1 MVKVIAKTSKA
12 RTRRARERT
21 GLQDNPLV
29 RANGKGK
36 FLGKEKGKGNSK
48 GKGKEKNK
56 GKSTL
61 F

>member
-1 MVKVIAKTSKA
+1 MAKTSKA

-29 RANGKGK
+29 KANGKGN
-36 FLGKEKGKGNSK
+36 FMGKKGKGNSK

-56 GKSTL
+56 DKSTL

>member
-1 MVKVIAKTSKA
+1 MAKTSKA

-29 RANGKGK
+29 RANDKGN
-36 FLGKEKGKGNSK
+36 FMGKEKGKDNSK

-56 GKSTL
+56 DKSTL

>member
-1 MVKVIAKTSKA
+1 MAKTSKA

-21 GLQDNPLV
+21 ELQDNPLV
-29 RANGKGK
+29 RANGKGN
-36 FLGKEKGKGNSK
+36 FMGKEKGKGNSK

-56 GKSTL
+56 DKSTL